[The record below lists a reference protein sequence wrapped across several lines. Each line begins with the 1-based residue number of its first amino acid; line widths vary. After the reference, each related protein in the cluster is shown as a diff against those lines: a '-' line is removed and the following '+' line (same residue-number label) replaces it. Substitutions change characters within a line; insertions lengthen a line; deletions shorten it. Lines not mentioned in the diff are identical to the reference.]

1 MISAMRNYNKKSLKE
16 ILDDM
21 NLNLSVNPR
30 GTDKGDYK
38 SYVDKFY
45 EKECKKLTRKD
56 HIRILEIGVRHGA
69 SITLWSEYFKNVEI
83 TGIDNFVDSSINRD
97 LPVNERWLSHDNFTL
112 VSEDAYISET
122 ARRLVGNFDI
132 IIDDGPH
139 TLTSQLDAVDLYLD
153 KLSEKGVMVI
163 EDIQKYGGLV
173 LLFFIGKVPVNFNLD
188 VHDFRLHKSG
198 SDNMLVT
205 VRRSNL
211 LMSLINRAY
220 LLFKII
226 IYLGFEPIYR
236 IVYKLRR
243 NPSLSRFCV

>member
-1 MISAMRNYNKKSLKE
+1 MKNYNEKSLKK

-21 NLNLSVNPR
+21 DLNLSVNPR

-45 EKECKKLTRKD
+45 EKEFIKLTLKD

-69 SITLWSEYFKNVEI
+69 SVVLWSEYFKCVEI
-83 TGIDNFVDSSINRD
+83 TGIDNNVDSSINSD
-97 LPVNERWLSHDNFTL
+97 LPVNERWLSRDNFTL
-112 VSEDAYISET
+112 ISEDAYLSET
-122 ARRLVGNFDI
+122 ARKLVGDFDI

-139 TLTSQLDAVDLYLD
+139 TLTSQLIAVDLYLN
-153 KLSEKGVMVI
+153 KLSKNGVMVI

-173 LLFFIGKVPVNFNLD
+173 LLLFMGKVPVNFNLD
-188 VHDFRLHKSG
+188 IHDFRLHKSG

-205 VRRSNL
+205 IRRSNL
-211 LMSLINRAY
+211 LMSLLNRAY
-220 LLFKII
+220 LMFKII